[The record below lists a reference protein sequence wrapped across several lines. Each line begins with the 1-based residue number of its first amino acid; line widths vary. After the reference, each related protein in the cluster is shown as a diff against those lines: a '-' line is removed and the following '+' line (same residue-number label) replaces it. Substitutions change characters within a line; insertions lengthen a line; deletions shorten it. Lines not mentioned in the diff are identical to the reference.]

1 MYEIPSTRSMRQRYP
16 GNTFQN
22 VLNGF
27 LSLSCSALQGIL
39 GKAKGESVYKQ
50 LQEPYI
56 REVVKSIG
64 EVFADRTL

>member
-1 MYEIPSTRSMRQRYP
+1 MRQWYP
-16 GNTFQN
+16 GNTFQS
-22 VLNGF
+22 VLNGL
-27 LSLSCSALQGIL
+27 LSLSCSALQDVL

-56 REVVKSIG
+56 QEVVKSVG